1 MIYLNYTLFLKSF
14 LMVFNFNIFYKSKR
28 ILNTKF
34 LKQKFR
40 KKNLP
45 EFLFILIQT
54 SSFLTR
60 RTILREGL

>member
-14 LMVFNFNIFYKSKR
+14 LMVFNIQHFYKSKQ

-40 KKNLP
+40 KIFLP

-60 RTILREGL
+60 RTILREGQ